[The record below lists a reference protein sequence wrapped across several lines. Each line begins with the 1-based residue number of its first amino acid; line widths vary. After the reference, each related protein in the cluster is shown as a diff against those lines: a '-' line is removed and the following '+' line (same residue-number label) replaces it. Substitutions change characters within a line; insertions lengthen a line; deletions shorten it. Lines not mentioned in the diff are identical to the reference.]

1 MLTRMSC
8 LTHGTGD
15 GCHANTKVKTS
26 TPFLCVYES
35 STIKLAVP
43 DSGVGIEQWS
53 QSSGSNVIPRRAGP
67 GLAGLRPHKIAAP
80 QAHPTR
86 SGLSKS
92 RDAGDSR
99 VKCLVFSI

>member
-1 MLTRMSC
+1 MVAMRTLKARRARTSC
-8 LTHGTGD
+8 
-15 GCHANTKVKTS
+15 AY
-26 TPFLCVYES
+26 TPPARS
-35 STIKLAVP
+35 KLVVP